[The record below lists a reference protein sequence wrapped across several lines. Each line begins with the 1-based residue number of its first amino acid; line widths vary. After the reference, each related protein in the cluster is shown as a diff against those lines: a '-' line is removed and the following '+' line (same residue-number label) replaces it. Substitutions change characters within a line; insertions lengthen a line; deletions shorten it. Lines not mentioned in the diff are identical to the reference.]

1 MLQID
6 INHIS
11 KGYQNV
17 QAVNQVSFSVR
28 SGQIVALLGPNGA
41 GKSSLIRML
50 VGLTRP
56 DHGSID
62 IQANGQ
68 AYAQLP
74 MQSFGYLPED
84 RGLYPDQTVEQ
95 NLKYI
100 ATLRHVS
107 AEDYNKA
114 MDRWLPRFDLL
125 EKRQEKLA
133 KLSKGNQQKVQ
144 LISCILHQPALL
156 ILDEPFSGLDPINQE
171 HVVAILQELRQQGC
185 AILLSAHQMALV
197 ERLADQMILLNRG
210 HVVAQG
216 DLAAVTAQLAGPRL
230 LQAEFQQPVDV
241 EVITALAAVHTA
253 SQLTSHQ
260 VQMTID
266 PALSFTDVIGQL
278 SGIGELIDICRV
290 QPSLHELYLTAIK
303 QHDEQLRQATPNSV
317 QPHSLGETSV
327 VSAQPH
333 VE

>member
-6 INHIS
+6 IHQIS

-17 QAVNQVSFSVR
+17 QAVNNVSFSVH

-56 DHGSID
+56 DHGHIN
-62 IQANGQ
+62 IQAHGQ
-68 AYAQLP
+68 AYTQLP

-107 AEDYNKA
+107 AEDYKIA

-125 EKRQEKLA
+125 EKRHEKLA

-230 LQAEFQQPVDV
+230 LQAEFQTPADFAAIAALPAVQTASPLTAQQVQLTVDPAYNFTA
-241 EVITALAAVHTA
+241 VIT
-253 SQLTSHQ
+253 
-260 VQMTID
+260 
-266 PALSFTDVIGQL
+266 QL
-278 SGIGELIDICRV
+278 SSIGELVDICRV

-303 QHDEQLRQATPNSV
+303 QHNAQFGQVTPNSAN
-317 QPHSLGETSV
+317 SDFGAETTAEP
-327 VSAQPH
+327 AQRH
-333 VE
+333 VG